1 MSIEVEKA
9 KYEQVWKS
17 DDYRRFSPGL
27 KALQEFRLLECIA
40 ADRITS
46 VLDVGCGSGK
56 AMRYLMEK
64 MPSLKVHG
72 FDIASNCLD
81 GWFASAD
88 ALTTGC
94 LWSDALPEGYEL
106 LITTDVFEHI
116 PPEHVAASLKNIYDS
131 AKVAAFF
138 GIALFPD
145 SFGTKLIGEPLHLS
159 LFTADEWVTRIL
171 ESGWSQM
178 KYQTVNAK
186 DGTPMWLYA
195 YCEK

>member
-1 MSIEVEKA
+1 MSIEIEKA

-27 KALQEFRLLECIA
+27 KAIQEFHLLDYIK

-64 MPSLKVHG
+64 VPGLRVHG
-72 FDIASNCLD
+72 FDIAENCLD
-81 GWFASAD
+81 SWFDGAD
-88 ALTTGC
+88 VLTTGC

-106 LITTDVFEHI
+106 LCCTDVMEHI
-116 PPEHVAASLKNIYDS
+116 DPEHVAASLKNIYDS
-131 AKVAAFF
+131 ARAAAFF

-145 SFGTKLIGEPLHLS
+145 SFGAKLIGEPLHLS
-159 LFTADEWVTRIL
+159 LFSVDEWVTRIL
-171 ESGWSQM
+171 ESGWG
-178 KYQTVNAK
+178 KTKVQTVNAK
-186 DGTPMWLYA
+186 DGTPMWLYV